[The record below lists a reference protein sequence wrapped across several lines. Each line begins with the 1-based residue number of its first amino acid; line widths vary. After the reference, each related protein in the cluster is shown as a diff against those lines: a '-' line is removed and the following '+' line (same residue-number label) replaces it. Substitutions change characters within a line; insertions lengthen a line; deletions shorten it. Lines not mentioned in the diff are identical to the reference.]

1 MTSSLSSNLLKGFYI
16 NHNDNASTE
25 KYIIDTNELAKKRL
39 ELIASSLQKK
49 EKVGSTGGFVEGLN
63 AEKVELL
70 FADEESA
77 EPSVIKAQAREPE
90 ELLADAKQ
98 EAEMII
104 ANANAR
110 AESIL
115 AEAKRQAQ
123 QSLVQSVEE
132 GRKQG
137 YKEGTDKAKNE
148 LEQMKEQLRDKEA
161 QLDVQYQKQLHAM
174 EPELVD
180 VITGIYEHIF
190 HVELRSYREILT
202 HLISTTMRKIDGSRD
217 FIIHV
222 SKEDYPFVS
231 MQKKQLAAGVGSSGS
246 NVEVIE
252 DMTLSRNQCLIE
264 TESGIFDCGLGT
276 QMHELRQRLQL
287 LSYQK

>member
-1 MTSSLSSNLLKGFYI
+1 MSSNLLKGFYI
-16 NHNDNASTE
+16 NNNDSASTE

-39 ELIASSLQKK
+39 ELIAESLRKETKESS
-49 EKVGSTGGFVEGLN
+49 SGGFVQGLN
-63 AEKVELL
+63 AETVELL
-70 FADEESA
+70 LTDEESE
-77 EPSVIKAQAREPE
+77 EPAVIKAQPKNPEDLLSEAR
-90 ELLADAKQ
+90 A
-98 EAEMII
+98 EAEAII

-115 AEAKRQAQ
+115 SEAKRQAQ
-123 QSLVQSVEE
+123 QSLIQSVEE
-132 GRKQG
+132 GKKQG
-137 YKEGTDKAKNE
+137 YREGTSKAMAELDK
-148 LEQMKEQLRDKEA
+148 MKEELKDKEA
-161 QLDVQYQKQLHAM
+161 QLDVQYQKQLNMM

-202 HLISTTMRKIDGSRD
+202 HLIATTMRKIDGSRD

-222 SKEDYPFVS
+222 AKEDYPFVS
-231 MQKKQLAAGVGSSGS
+231 MQKKQLAAGVASSSS
-246 NVEVIE
+246 NVEVVE
-252 DMTLSRNQCLIE
+252 DMTLSRNQCMIE
-264 TESGIFDCGLGT
+264 TEGGIFDCGLGT